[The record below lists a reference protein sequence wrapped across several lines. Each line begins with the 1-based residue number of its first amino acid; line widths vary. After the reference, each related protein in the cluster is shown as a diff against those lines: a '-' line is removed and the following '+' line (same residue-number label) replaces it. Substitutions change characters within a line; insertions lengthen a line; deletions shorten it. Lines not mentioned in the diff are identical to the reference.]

1 MFLVTCS
8 TMFVELLK
16 VVLFKGYYHILSC
29 LNAKIKQLFD
39 IHKFVNIVVR
49 PIFVG
54 FTPTGFTLTGFTPM
68 PVICRPFRAC
78 VDVWCEGW

>member
-54 FTPTGFTLTGFTPM
+54 FTPTRVYT
-68 PVICRPFRAC
+68 RAC
-78 VDVWCEGW
+78 NMSPFQGLRRCVM

>member
-29 LNAKIKQLFD
+29 LNAKKKQLFD
-39 IHKFVNIVVR
+39 IHKFVNVVVR

-54 FTPTGFTLTGFTPM
+54 FTPTGFTPPRVYTHACNMSPFQGL
-68 PVICRPFRAC
+68 CRC
-78 VDVWCEGW
+78 VV